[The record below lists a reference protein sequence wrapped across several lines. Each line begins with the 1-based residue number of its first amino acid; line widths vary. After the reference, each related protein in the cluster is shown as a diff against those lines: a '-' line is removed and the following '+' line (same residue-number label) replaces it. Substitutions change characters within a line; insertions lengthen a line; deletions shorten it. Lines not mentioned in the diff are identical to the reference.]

1 MEGIRE
7 VTEGQTCEGDINHRV
22 GERRPGEE
30 TNKWEEA
37 PETPGE
43 AFCQVWRA
51 LWWLV
56 QPLRLSHR
64 GSVYMQRYRL
74 EHARPSQLTH
84 TLDSF
89 CFRVKWYARSHQ
101 QLPEDSSCFCS
112 LMVS

>member
-1 MEGIRE
+1 MEEIRE
-7 VTEGQTCEGDINHRV
+7 VTEGANLRGGHRSLGAFKEGSG

-30 TNKWEEA
+30 TNKWEAA

-51 LWWLV
+51 LWRLV
-56 QPLRLSHR
+56 QPLRLSRR
-64 GSVYMQRYRL
+64 GSVYRQRYRL

-101 QLPEDSSCFCS
+101 
-112 LMVS
+112 

>member
-1 MEGIRE
+1 MSG
-7 VTEGQTCEGDINHRV
+7 

-51 LWWLV
+51 LWRLV
-56 QPLRLSHR
+56 QPPRLSHR

-84 TLDSF
+84 THWTLS
-89 CFRVKWYARSHQ
+89 A
-101 QLPEDSSCFCS
+101 LESSGMHVHTSSSQRIALVFV
-112 LMVS
+112 L